1 MRTRRTPPAGAT
13 TRAWPVGE
21 ECLHLDEILNQV
33 WGFLSASWDRFSMLD
48 RILLIINVLVLLL
61 ARPLINRIGG
71 EGSGKSH
78 KLAMLRVGTLLIILF
93 LLFYNIVLPA
103 EEHTFVTRVLGVV
116 LVAYV
121 GYLAASLSNRLIK
134 RRFGRKREINGE
146 TMISETYNSRLLG
159 IIAAVLIFALVL
171 VAIVQILG
179 FEDLL
184 HAGGVIGVIGLML
197 ALTQSS
203 WAPDLIS
210 GLIILNSRLMEE
222 GDVVEISDGEEI
234 LALVFRTKMFHTE
247 LLDVSRNHRIMVQ
260 NAKLR
265 GSTIKN
271 LSKFASARGL
281 REQLEF
287 NIGYDVEPK
296 AVRWIFEEAF
306 AGLQENGDCQI
317 EFQRG
322 FDLFPVAAANFAVT
336 WAFFYYTKDLRHLVT
351 TRCRI
356 VAEIV
361 RAAREHSVQ
370 LATPMLVSATT
381 PVFNGMAGPLPVAST
396 EKALDVSA
404 AGS

>member
-1 MRTRRTPPAGAT
+1 M
-13 TRAWPVGE
+13 E
-21 ECLHLDEILNQV
+21 EIANQV
-33 WGFLSASWDRFSMLD
+33 WVFLSASWDRFSTLD
-48 RILLIINVLVLLL
+48 RTLLVVNVMVLLL

-71 EGSGKSH
+71 KGSAKSH
-78 KLAMLRVGTLLIILF
+78 KLAMLRAGTLLVILF

-134 RRFGRKREINGE
+134 RRFGHKREINGE
-146 TMISETYNSRLLG
+146 NMISETYNSRLLG
-159 IIAAVLIFALVL
+159 IISAALIFALVL

-184 HAGGVIGVIGLML
+184 HAGGVIGVIGVML

-222 GDVVEISDGEEI
+222 GDVVEIDDGERL

-247 LLDVSRNHRIMVQ
+247 LLDISRNHRIMVQ

-281 REQLEF
+281 REKLEF

-296 AVRWIFEEAF
+296 AVKRIFEEAF
-306 AGLQENGDCQI
+306 ARLQENGECPI
-317 EFQRG
+317 EFARG

-336 WAFFYYTKDLRHLVT
+336 WAFFYYTKDLKHLVT
-351 TRCRI
+351 TRYRV
-356 VAEIV
+356 VAETV
-361 RAAREHSVQ
+361 RVARDHSVQ
-370 LATPMLVSATT
+370 LATPMLVSPTV
-381 PVFNGMAGPLPVAST
+381 PVFDGVKTSSHDASR
-396 EKALDVSA
+396 EDPAAASA
-404 AGS
+404 EP